1 MVALTGA
8 DARGALQ
15 SPLVSQSQSPLVN
28 QSPTETSGPTSII
41 CPRCGAEVVE
51 VFYGPCGTC
60 RADLRAK
67 LGGRRNAD
75 VDVEA
80 AERIHRTPNF
90 VATKD

>member
-1 MVALTGA
+1 
-8 DARGALQ
+8 
-15 SPLVSQSQSPLVN
+15 VSQPIV
-28 QSPTETSGPTSII
+28 

-51 VFYGPCGTC
+51 VFYGPCTDC

-67 LGGRRNAD
+67 LGGRKDAD
-75 VDVEA
+75 VVVES